1 MNSHVLAVGSGLS
14 ASPLAEG
21 ERIEVRGSTTGNEV
35 RNPRPALSLKKG
47 EAHVALIV

>member
-1 MNSHVLAVGSGLS
+1 MNSHVLAVGSWLS

-21 ERIEVRGSTTGNEV
+21 ERSEVEGFHDGNEV
-35 RNPRPALSLKKG
+35 TNPHPSLSLKKG